1 MKCLDK
7 DPLKR
12 PTSREVH
19 DQFLH
24 WMMMML
30 KQDGYYSPV
39 NNTYW
44 YFTDEEYEENKKLR
58 SKFKESDKIN
68 AKAEPYVEKEKNKD
82 AFYFSR
88 LMNYKE
94 QISKA
99 LGNTK
104 QSQHE
109 KSQELKTSDSGQ
121 IDMVIPDF

>member
-1 MKCLDK
+1 
-7 DPLKR
+7 
-12 PTSREVH
+12 
-19 DQFLH
+19 
-24 WMMMML
+24 ML

>member
-1 MKCLDK
+1 
-7 DPLKR
+7 
-12 PTSREVH
+12 
-19 DQFLH
+19 
-24 WMMMML
+24 ML

-39 NNTYW
+39 NNTYL

-68 AKAEPYVEKEKNKD
+68 AKVEPYVEKEKNKD

-109 KSQELKTSDSGQ
+109 KSQELKTSDNVERFIGHIVVVMLVKSISPDGSY
-121 IDMVIPDF
+121 VIAC